1 MSLLKI
7 IKAQLGLSGT
17 PANNFTLDAS
27 ADNGT
32 MRLARGNAGAT
43 TQDIMLVAADG
54 KVTFPQTP
62 AVEGIRGFFQAKT
75 EADQNFTSATLIKV
89 SLTEIVDQDGWF
101 SGSPSNHRY
110 TPQIAG
116 YYQFVANLWMSA
128 SGNITEHSAF
138 FYKNGAN
145 TYLGAQLREALGSG
159 KIVSISAV
167 IYLNGTTD
175 YVELFAAI
183 TGTSPQI
190 LAAATYFSGSLLKAD

>member
-1 MSLLKI
+1 MSLLKT

-17 PANNFTLDAS
+17 PANNFVLDAS

-32 MRLARGNAGAT
+32 MKLARGNAGAT
-43 TQDIMLVAADG
+43 TQDIMTVDADG

-62 AVEGIRGFFQAKT
+62 TAEGIRGFFQAKT
-75 EADQNFTSATLIKV
+75 AADQSLTSGTLTHV
-89 SLTEIVDQDGWF
+89 SLTEMYDQDGWV
-101 SGSPSNHRY
+101 SSPSGLRY

-128 SGNITEHSAF
+128 SANITEHSAF
-138 FYKNGAN
+138 FYKNGVN

-175 YVELFAAI
+175 YVELFAAV
-183 TGTSPQI
+183 TGTSPQL
-190 LAAATYFSGSLLKAD
+190 LAAATYFSGSLLKAG